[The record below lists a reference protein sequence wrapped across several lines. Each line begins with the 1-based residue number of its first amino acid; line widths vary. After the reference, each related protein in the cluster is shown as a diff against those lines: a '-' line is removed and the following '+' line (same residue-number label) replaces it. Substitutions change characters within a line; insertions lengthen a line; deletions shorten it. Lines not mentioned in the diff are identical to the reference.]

1 MKRVLEV
8 IFYVIG
14 FLAGCFLMG
23 LVFSL
28 PVMWLLNWL
37 VPALIPGAA
46 GWSISWLQAWGLN
59 VLCGLLFK
67 NANAKED

>member
-1 MKRVLEV
+1 MKRVLET

-23 LVFSL
+23 LIFSL

-67 NANAKED
+67 NANVKE

>member
-1 MKRVLEV
+1 MKRVLET

-23 LVFSL
+23 LIFSL

-67 NANAKED
+67 NTNVKE

>member
-1 MKRVLEV
+1 MKKILEG

-14 FLAGCFLMG
+14 FLVGCFLLG

-67 NANAKED
+67 NTNTKD